1 MREWQVGDPAGDG
14 NDIGVPDV
22 EYMGYL
28 KDRDYFEDDMV
39 DDFKRYYNTAK
50 RNFKAEKYEKA
61 LYLINDALRI
71 YSKMNEAQKSCV
83 RDNPFD
89 DYWII
94 DLTVRFD
101 MGDGKIAVYDLDLD
115 SMKLGEEFRVY

>member
-1 MREWQVGDPAGDG
+1 
-14 NDIGVPDV
+14 
-22 EYMGYL
+22 
-28 KDRDYFEDDMV
+28 
-39 DDFKRYYNTAK
+39 
-50 RNFKAEKYEKA
+50 
-61 LYLINDALRI
+61 
-71 YSKMNEAQKSCV
+71 MNEAQKSCV